1 MKIALEGQKWNS
13 FLSPEDLPR
22 DFRFKTF
29 KRDGAQNSQ
38 KFSVTN
44 GCYDG
49 EYLRS
54 TEEEET
60 GKLSGR
66 AIFWRREN
74 LGEREIYFVK
84 WPPHSPANANGQFS
98 HNAKVCQMSDRNGDK
113 SIKNFREWSSS
124 FCPLEAQDQFLQIFK
139 QENATRRKFRNAPTV
154 LPIILPIRL
163 ARYSREESFDRKHI

>member
-1 MKIALEGQKWNS
+1 MKLVPLSRRSSERYPFQNFQKGRGPE
-13 FLSPEDLPR
+13 FTKVLSDKWLLWWRISPLNR
-22 DFRFKTF
+22 GGR
-29 KRDGAQNSQ
+29 
-38 KFSVTN
+38 N
-44 GCYDG
+44 G
-49 EYLRS
+49 
-54 TEEEET
+54 ET
-60 GKLSGR
+60 IRPSNHLKEKS
-66 AIFWRREN
+66 